1 MSYTPEQPNKFQ
13 GKQVLINSD
22 RLTFNAKQ
30 DSIFLFSN
38 KSIGFSTNGSIHFD
52 TSDKKEGNDAS
63 KFILNSP
70 NIYLGLTYDGN
81 LPTEP
86 VILGNK
92 MKEWMIGDDDELEGG
107 LIGILEDILDM
118 INEEISY
125 IAPPS
130 GPTTPNAANLLPI
143 KKRQDK
149 LKLIRKQFK
158 ETLSNKVKTI

>member
-22 RLTFNAKQ
+22 RLIFNAKQ

-81 LPTEP
+81 LPSEP
-86 VILGNK
+86 AVLG
-92 MKEWMIGDDDELEGG
+92 DELDEFLVDFLD
-107 LIGILEDILDM
+107 LIDDILDD
-118 INEEISY
+118 IENKVSY
-125 IAPPS
+125 VS
-130 GPTTPNAANLLPI
+130 GPPGSPTAPNPANSFLLQVRRNQIRDLTNDIQYI
-143 KKRQDK
+143 KSKNTK
-149 LKLIRKQFK
+149 L
-158 ETLSNKVKTI
+158 V

>member
-1 MSYTPEQPNKFQ
+1 MSYTPDSPNIYQ
-13 GKQVLINSD
+13 GKQVIINSD
-22 RLTFNAKQ
+22 RLIFNAKD
-30 DSIFLFSN
+30 DSILLFSD
-38 KSIGFSTNGSIHFD
+38 KAIGFSTNGSFNFD
-52 TSDKKEGNDAS
+52 TSDKEDS
-63 KFILNSP
+63 KFIVNSP
-70 NIYLGLTYDGN
+70 NIYFGLKDGN
-81 LPTEP
+81 VPTEP

-130 GPTTPNAANLLPI
+130 GPTTPNATNLLPI

>member
-1 MSYTPEQPNKFQ
+1 MSYTPDAPNIYQ
-13 GKQVLINSD
+13 GKQVIIDSD
-22 RLTFNAKQ
+22 RLIFNAKD
-30 DSIFLFSN
+30 DSILLFSD
-38 KSIGFSTNGSIHFD
+38 KAIGFSTNGSFNFD
-52 TSDKKEGNDAS
+52 TSDKKDS
-63 KFILNSP
+63 KFIVNSP
-70 NIYLGLTYDGN
+70 NIYLGLKDGD

>member
-22 RLTFNAKQ
+22 RLIFNAKQ

-52 TSDKKEGNDAS
+52 TSDKKEGKDAS

-86 VILGNK
+86 AVLGN
-92 MKEWMIGDDDELEGG
+92 ELEEL
-107 LIGILEDILDM
+107 LIDMLDLVDDVLDDIE
-118 INEEISY
+118 NKVSY
-125 IAPPS
+125 ITGPPGTPTAPNPS
-130 GPTTPNAANLLPI
+130 NSALLLVRRTQINSLKDDIQYI
-143 KKRQDK
+143 KSNNT
-149 LKLIRKQFK
+149 KLI
-158 ETLSNKVKTI
+158 